1 MYQSSEETMTMI
13 VMKKNLAAKITMSH
27 MMMKNMR

>member
-1 MYQSSEETMTMI
+1 MTMI

-27 MMMKNMR
+27 MMMKNMRWLIKQR

>member
-13 VMKKNLAAKITMSH
+13 AMKKNLAAMITMSN
-27 MMMKNMR
+27 MMKKMR